1 MTELEMYE
9 LWLTL
14 REWANY
20 NQLNQTIEKN
30 WLSNSFNSHILD
42 LLDKEEI
49 KYRSE
54 KRLLGYRNKGKR
66 HLLVM
71 QISRLLSILMMWL
84 MSLMFVRKMNSLE

>member
-9 LWLTL
+9 LWRTL
-14 REWANY
+14 RLWANY

-42 LLDKEEI
+42 LLDKR
-49 KYRSE
+49 KLNTGR
-54 KRLLGYRNKGKR
+54 RNVSLDIGTRGKGD
-66 HLLVM
+66 LLVM

-84 MSLMFVRKMNSLE
+84 MSLMFVQKMNSLE